1 MESNLAYAY
10 TVFHMVD
17 TAAYR
22 YNWDGT
28 TYPAVSEYG
37 GEIGKWAS
45 NARNEKHTI
54 THKLHLNYVINNN
67 HSINL
72 NSLFSFASGHP
83 KDDLKIKLLVINQFQ
98 KYDGKLDCR
107 TGIRFPHR
115 Q

>member
-45 NARNEKHTI
+45 NARNEKHD
-54 THKLHLNYVINNN
+54 HHPQV
-67 HSINL
+67 
-72 NSLFSFASGHP
+72 ASELC
-83 KDDLKIKLLVINQFQ
+83 DQ
-98 KYDGKLDCR
+98 
-107 TGIRFPHR
+107 
-115 Q
+115 